1 MKDLHQERLYIY
13 LNNIGK
19 ILLPRGDEEA
29 LNLIGSST
37 GEGIAG
43 NVLVLSY
50 PFSTL

>member
-1 MKDLHQERLYIY
+1 MKDLHQERCTYTST
-13 LNNIGK
+13 
-19 ILLPRGDEEA
+19 ILEDLIARGDEEA